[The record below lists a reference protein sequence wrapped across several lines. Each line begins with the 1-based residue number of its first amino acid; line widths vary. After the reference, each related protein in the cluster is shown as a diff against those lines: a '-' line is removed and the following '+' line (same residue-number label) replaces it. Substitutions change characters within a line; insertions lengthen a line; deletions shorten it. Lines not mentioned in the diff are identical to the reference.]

1 MRHHWKAFFARH
13 EPHCGSVQ
21 VGLKSGA
28 GGMLGMGLVGGA
40 AAFTSL
46 PLLIAP
52 FGASAVLL
60 FGHPSSPLAQPANV
74 IGGYML
80 SVTVGIV
87 FALLFP
93 GAWWAAA
100 LGVGLAI
107 LAMLLLRVSHP
118 PAGAVPVLMAAS
130 PIDPF
135 ELSGIVIAG
144 AICLVAVASLYHRLP
159 PRHHEYPRRAG

>member
-52 FGASAVLL
+52 FGASAVLKMIERWPIL
-60 FGHPSSPLAQPANV
+60 VWAGAGLLGWVAGEMIASDPTIAAWLDRHGDPPDILA
-74 IGGYML
+74 
-80 SVTVGIV
+80 
-87 FALLFP
+87 
-93 GAWWAAA
+93 
-100 LGVGLAI
+100 AI
-107 LAMLLLRVSHP
+107 L
-118 PAGAVPVLMAAS
+118 GAAV
-130 PIDPF
+130 
-135 ELSGIVIAG
+135 VIA
-144 AICLVAVASLYHRLP
+144 I
-159 PRHHEYPRRAG
+159 AGLLTLRKKRKAA

>member
-1 MRHHWKAFFARH
+1 MRQHLKDFFARH
-13 EPHCGSVQ
+13 EPHCGSVL

-40 AAFTSL
+40 AAFTQL

-60 FGHPSSPLAQPANV
+60 FGHPATPLAQPANV
-74 IGGYML
+74 IGGYAV
-80 SVTVGIV
+80 SATIG
-87 FALLFP
+87 LLVAVVFP

-107 LAMLLLRVSHP
+107 LAMLMLRLSHP
-118 PAGAVPVLMAAS
+118 PAGAVPILMVVAV
-130 PIDPF
+130 IDPF
-135 ELSGIVIAG
+135 ELGGIVFAGSIA
-144 AICLVAVASLYHRLP
+144 LVLIASLYHRLP
-159 PRHHEYPRRAG
+159 PRHDYPRRIA